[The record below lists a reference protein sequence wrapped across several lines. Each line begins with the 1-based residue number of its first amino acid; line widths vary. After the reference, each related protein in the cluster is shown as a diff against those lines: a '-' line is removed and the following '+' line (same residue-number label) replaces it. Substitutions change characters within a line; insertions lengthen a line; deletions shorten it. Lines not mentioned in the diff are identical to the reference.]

1 MNVHQLSISYLP
13 EQDRILARV
22 NTSENKELQFWVTR
36 RLALGLMPVMERIQ
50 TEHAALQGGPATA
63 QLAAADPI
71 AKKAI
76 ADFQRN
82 ETLRGADFSTPY
94 NAPPV
99 NEPLFGGP
107 LLITDINIAP
117 LDGGRLRLNCIEKLS
132 ENPQQRT
139 FELALS
145 QTLAHAFMHLLDLA
159 VVKSLWRTTPQ
170 AAAEPSALSSPAA
183 QQGYLN

>member
-1 MNVHQLSISYLP
+1 MQVSQLSIGYQP

-50 TEHAALQGGPATA
+50 TEHAALQGGLATA
-63 QLAAADPI
+63 HMAAADPI

-76 ADFQRN
+76 VDFQRT
-82 ETLRGADFSTPY
+82 ETLRAADFSTPY
-94 NAPPV
+94 KAPPE
-99 NEPLFGGP
+99 NDALFGGP
-107 LLITDINIAP
+107 LLVTDINIAP
-117 LDGGRLRLNCIEKLS
+117 LDGGRLRLNCTEKLP

-145 QTLAHAFMHLLDLA
+145 TTLAHAFMHLLEQA
-159 VVKSLWRTTPQ
+159 VAKSLWLSFPQ
-170 AAAEPSALSSPAA
+170 TEAVPSALPTPETK
-183 QQGYLN
+183 QGYLN

>member
-1 MNVHQLSISYLP
+1 MHVSQLSISYLP

-22 NTSENKELQFWVTR
+22 NTSESKELQFWVTR

-63 QLAAADPI
+63 HMAAADPL

-76 ADFQRN
+76 VDFQRT
-82 ETLRGADFSTPY
+82 ETLRAADFSTPY
-94 NAPPV
+94 KAPAQT
-99 NEPLFGGP
+99 EPMFGSA

-117 LDGGRLRLNCIEKLS
+117 LDGGRLRLNCTEKLP

-145 QTLAHAFMHLLDLA
+145 PTLAHAFMHLLEQA
-159 VVKSLWRTTPQ
+159 VAKSLWRSMPQ
-170 AAAEPSALSSPAA
+170 AAAAPSAPPTPATK
-183 QQGYLN
+183 QGYLN